1 VITLKNSFPSDW
13 RKTLMQKSLSESEST
28 EWKIHQTLSDE
39 RLLEALKEELGML
52 SIDFQNEGND
62 EHNE

>member
-1 VITLKNSFPSDW
+1 MEL
-13 RKTLMQKSLSESEST
+13 T
-28 EWKIHQTLSDE
+28 EDE
-39 RLLEALKEELGML
+39 LLALLIDELGML

>member
-1 VITLKNSFPSDW
+1 
-13 RKTLMQKSLSESEST
+13 MQKSLSESEST
-28 EWKIHQTLSDE
+28 ECKIHQTLSDE